1 MSSALKI
8 VILAGGAGTRLWPMS
23 TEAKPKQFQR
33 LVSDRTMIQET
44 FDRVNFVEPQNIYVS
59 TNEKYVD
66 LVKEQLPEIPEA
78 NIIAEPS
85 RQDSGPCMGLAA
97 ALIAKTDP
105 QAVIAMVSSDHLVQ
119 DVKEFQHKLKVSAA
133 IAARDRTLNIIEV
146 KAKTPN
152 VNLGY
157 VRIGRQLGSEDGVEI
172 YEFKE
177 FKEKPN
183 LETAKQFVASYSY
196 LWNTGYYVW
205 RADVILEAF
214 KQHLPQTHAAL
225 MAIQA
230 GGDIRTLYP
239 QCDKISVDYGI
250 MEKVDP
256 SQVRIIPADLG
267 WNDIGTWDSLH
278 EELTDGPKDNLIK
291 GEVDAL
297 NCEGCILYNET
308 TRPLAVFGLKN
319 MIVVQTEDTNFC
331 CPRNQSHDLK
341 RFLNEK
347 SNSH

>member
-1 MSSALKI
+1 MKV

-23 TEAKPKQFQR
+23 TEEKPKQFQK
-33 LVSDRTMIQET
+33 LISDRSMLQET
-44 FDRVNFVEPQNIYVS
+44 FDRLHFVDPKDIYVS
-59 TNEKYVD
+59 TNERYVD
-66 LVKEQLPEIPEA
+66 LVKAQVPEIPLA

-97 ALIAKTDP
+97 ALIAKEDP
-105 QAVIAMVSSDHLVQ
+105 EAVIAMVSSDHLVQ
-119 DVKEFQHKLKVSAA
+119 DLEEFQHKLTVT
-133 IAARDRTLNIIEV
+133 ARLAQRDKTLNIIEV

-152 VNLGY
+152 TNLGY
-157 VRIGRQLGSEDGVEI
+157 VRIGKQIGSEDGVEI

-177 FKEKPN
+177 FKEKPT
-183 LETAKQFVASYSY
+183 LEMARQFVASYSY

-214 KQHLPQTHAAL
+214 RLHLPKTYEIL

-230 GGDIRTLYP
+230 GGDLKTLYP

-267 WNDIGTWDSLH
+267 WSDIGTWTSLH
-278 EELTDGPKDNLIK
+278 EELTSFPQDNLIK
-291 GEVDAL
+291 GNVTAVD
-297 NCEGCILYNET
+297 CQGCILYNESSE
-308 TRPLAVFGLKN
+308 PLHVFGLKK
-319 MIVVQTEDTNFC
+319 MVVVKTKELCFS
-331 CPRNQSHDLK
+331 CPLDKSQDLK
-341 RFLNEK
+341 HFLNEA